1 MLNDGS
7 ILLDLLGGVALLLW
21 GLHMVHSGIVRAAGS
36 DLRRWLGAALG
47 NRVRALLAGAG
58 VTVLVQSS
66 TATAL
71 MTVSLAA
78 GGLVPLMPALAVML
92 GANIGTAL
100 VVQLLSFNLS
110 AAAPVLLVVGVL
122 LFRRGR
128 RTRARDL
135 GRCAIGLGLMLL
147 ALHALLQS
155 LAPAEQAP
163 GMRAVLAVI
172 TGSPLAD
179 LLLAALAAWAAHSSL
194 AVVLL
199 TMSLAGS
206 GFVTPAA
213 AIALVLGANLG
224 SALNPVMEAGT
235 RSPAGRRLAIG
246 NLVVRAAG
254 ALALLPLAEPLAAWL
269 LHWMPDPERLAA
281 SAHLAFNVLLA
292 LVFLPVLAPYARL
305 LQRLLPDPQLPPD
318 PAAPRYLDAAA
329 LDSPPL
335 ALASATRETL
345 HLGDLVQHMLADAM
359 QALMQGD
366 RKQLQTVAEFDDI
379 VDRLHEAIKLYLV
392 KVTRDSLD
400 EAEGRRAMEIMAF
413 AINLEHIG
421 DIVDRNLLDLAGKK
435 IKRRLSFSDDGAAE
449 IDKLHLQLQDDLR
462 LALALLVSQDLKV
475 AHALLERKAAFRLA
489 VEAASEAHFERL
501 REARR
506 ESLESSTLHL
516 DVVRDLARIH
526 AHVAAAAYPVLDAA
540 GELPARRPS
549 LLAGP
554 LQADDRIDA
563 RPAATGGGPAP

>member
-1 MLNDGS
+1 MPEGSS

-47 NRVRALLAGAG
+47 NRARALLAGAG
-58 VTVLVQSS
+58 VTLLVQSS

-71 MTVSLAA
+71 RTVSLAS

-100 VVQLLSFNLS
+100 VAQLLSFNIS
-110 AAAPVLLVVGVL
+110 AAAPVLLALGVL

-155 LAPAEQAP
+155 LAPAEHAP
-163 GMRAVLAVI
+163 SSRAVLQAL
-172 TGSPLAD
+172 TAAPLGS
-179 LLLAALAAWAAHSSL
+179 LLLGALAAWAAHSSL

-206 GFVTPAA
+206 GFLTPAA

-224 SALNPVMEAGT
+224 TALNPVLEAGT
-235 RSPAGRRLAIG
+235 RSPAGRRLSIG
-246 NLVVRAAG
+246 NLAMRAAG
-254 ALALLPLAEPLAAWL
+254 ALALLPLSSLLALWL
-269 LHWMPDPERLAA
+269 QRWIGDPARLVAG
-281 SAHLAFNVLLA
+281 AHLGFNLALA
-292 LVFLPVLAPYARL
+292 LVFLPWLGPVARA

-345 HLGDLVQHMLADAM
+345 HLGDLVQHMLDDAM
-359 QALMQGD
+359 QALMDGD
-366 RKQLQTVAEFDDI
+366 RKQVQAVADADDTI
-379 VDRLHEAIKLYLV
+379 DRLHEAIKLYLV

-400 EAEGRRAMEIMAF
+400 ETEGRRAMEIMAF

-449 IDKLHLQLQDDLR
+449 IRTLHRQLQDDLR

-475 AHALLERKAAFRLA
+475 AHALLDRKSAFRRA

-540 GELPARRPS
+540 GELPLRVPAVRVGNGGTASATPGG
-549 LLAGP
+549 AG
-554 LQADDRIDA
+554 
-563 RPAATGGGPAP
+563 